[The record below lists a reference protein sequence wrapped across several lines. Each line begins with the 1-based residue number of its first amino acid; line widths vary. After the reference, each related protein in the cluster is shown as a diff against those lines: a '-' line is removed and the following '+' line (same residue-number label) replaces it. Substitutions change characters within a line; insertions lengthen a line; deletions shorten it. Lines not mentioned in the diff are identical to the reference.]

1 MLEKFLMISCNKHKS
16 LALGQGE
23 RVVFLFSFYTIKG
36 RSRGRSPQALSVPLE
51 LDHTVT
57 LRAMLS
63 PRRRRWGHVLLPTLS
78 WAFRAY
84 WGNSKSLGAAF
95 NELRKIFHNSCN
107 VQCAVLYF
115 PTKGDTA
122 KHRSIFLQKHDSK
135 YHLWYFS
142 VLPSI
147 FLFITLEKRCITVS
161 SAIG

>member
-1 MLEKFLMISCNKHKS
+1 MEKFLMISCNKHKY

-63 PRRRRWGHVLLPTLS
+63 PRRRRCGHVLLPTLS

-95 NELRKIFHNSCN
+95 NELRKIFIILAMCN
-107 VQCAVLYF
+107 AQFYTSPQRRHCKAQI
-115 PTKGDTA
+115 
-122 KHRSIFLQKHDSK
+122 H
-135 YHLWYFS
+135 FS
-142 VLPSI
+142 V
-147 FLFITLEKRCITVS
+147 K
-161 SAIG
+161 AW